1 MHYFLEF
8 PMTGALSIAALVLQ
22 GGANNGVI
30 GVALRTGMFARVIL
44 LLIFFLSVFAWA
56 IMYHKWRQ
64 FKRLSRE
71 NTGFLRMFHK
81 VHSLDDALIS
91 SREFSG
97 SSMTRIMHAGYEEYK
112 ELTRPGNPSGDV
124 AIGAPTREGISMAL
138 ERAAS
143 REVLVLER
151 YLVFLAVVSTVAP
164 FLGLLGTVWGIMRAF
179 LEIGAYGSANLSVV
193 GPGIAEALITTIAG
207 LGAAIP
213 AVMGYNYFAV
223 KIKSMSDEMDIFASE
238 FLGRLI
244 RQGVL

>member
-1 MHYFLEF
+1 
-8 PMTGALSIAALVLQ
+8 MTGIDAFFTVVLQ
-22 GGANNGVI
+22 GGEATGVI
-30 GVALRTGMFARVIL
+30 DVVLRTGMFAKSIL

-56 IMYHKWRQ
+56 IMYHKYRQ
-64 FKRLSRE
+64 FKRLSQE
-71 NTGFLRMFHK
+71 NGRFLQKFRK
-81 VHSLDDALIS
+81 AASLDDALIS

-97 SSMTRIMHAGYEEYK
+97 SSMTRIMHAGFEEFK
-112 ELTRPGNPSGDV
+112 ELSNPGDPSRDLGS
-124 AIGAPTREGISMAL
+124 GAGMREGVSMAL

-143 REVLVLER
+143 REVLNLER

-179 LEIGAYGSANLSVV
+179 IEISAFGSANLSIV

-213 AVMGYNYFAV
+213 AVMGYNYFSV
-223 KIKSMSDEMDIFASE
+223 KIKSMSDEMDIFGSE